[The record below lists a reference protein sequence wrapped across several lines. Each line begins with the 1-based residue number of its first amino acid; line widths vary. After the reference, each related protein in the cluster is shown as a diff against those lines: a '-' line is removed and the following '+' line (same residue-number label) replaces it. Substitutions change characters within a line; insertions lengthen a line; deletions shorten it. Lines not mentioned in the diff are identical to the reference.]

1 VTANCGRSVGVVAY
15 DAPEQ
20 LARGRHARI
29 QLQKGTTTMANTAKG
44 LVDRLFVSSDNANIR
59 LQIPEAQSP
68 ADGYFA
74 LEVGHTNYQALYS
87 LALSAAINRYPLLI
101 RTQGEISSS
110 TKALVQYMVVDW

>member
-1 VTANCGRSVGVVAY
+1 
-15 DAPEQ
+15 
-20 LARGRHARI
+20 
-29 QLQKGTTTMANTAKG
+29 MANTAKG
-44 LVDRLFVSSDNANIR
+44 LVDRLFVSSDNTNIR

-101 RTQGEISSS
+101 RTQGEISSGA
-110 TKALVQYMVVDW
+110 KALVQYMVVDW